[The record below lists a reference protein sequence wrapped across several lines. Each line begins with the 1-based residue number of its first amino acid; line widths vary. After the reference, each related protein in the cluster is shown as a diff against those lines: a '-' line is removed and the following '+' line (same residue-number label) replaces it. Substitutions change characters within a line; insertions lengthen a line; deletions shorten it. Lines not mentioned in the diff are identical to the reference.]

1 MVTLSG
7 MVSWELGAW
16 SGPPG
21 SWERVGGSWE
31 RVGGG
36 SPTDTSGSP
45 VTGKVGRRGMEKVQV
60 LDLK

>member
-7 MVSWELGAW
+7 IVSWELGAW
-16 SGPPG
+16 SGPP
-21 SWERVGGSWE
+21 GSWE

-45 VTGKVGRRGMEKVQV
+45 VTGKMGGRGMEKVQV